1 MRRTI
6 ALATDTAQ
14 VRHVQDR
21 NVSSVLVLPLSAR
34 QAKFRIGQVRCASGG
49 TSAGEFLARLFGS
62 SSSLQR
68 DLLLLSPFVLIT
80 GTVITLILLMGG
92 SVSLLYAIDSYELPS
107 ILMGGVAGGV
117 RKE

>member
-62 SSSLQR
+62 SNSLPR
-68 DLLLLSPFVLIT
+68 DLLLSPFVLIT